1 MKLFS
6 KGICRGFGAV
16 YLPFKA
22 NGDKLIPLAV
32 ETECGNS
39 IPYSS
44 FWNSEYGTI
53 VFVLPLLQCEKIVF
67 LFADNKNPRF
77 EISNSVIKWQSRFN
91 YKFNS
96 AIAKQFRDIENDT
109 YFGQIHVRCDVAVE
123 VASDEAIILKGVV

>member
-53 VFVLPLLQCEKIVF
+53 VFVLSVKRLFFYLLTIRIRDLKF
-67 LFADNKNPRF
+67 LP
-77 EISNSVIKWQSRFN
+77 Q
-91 YKFNS
+91 
-96 AIAKQFRDIENDT
+96 
-109 YFGQIHVRCDVAVE
+109 
-123 VASDEAIILKGVV
+123 

>member
-53 VFVLPLLQCEKIVF
+53 VFVYRYFSVKRLFFYLLTIRIRDLKF
-67 LFADNKNPRF
+67 LT
-77 EISNSVIKWQSRFN
+77 Q
-91 YKFNS
+91 
-96 AIAKQFRDIENDT
+96 
-109 YFGQIHVRCDVAVE
+109 
-123 VASDEAIILKGVV
+123 